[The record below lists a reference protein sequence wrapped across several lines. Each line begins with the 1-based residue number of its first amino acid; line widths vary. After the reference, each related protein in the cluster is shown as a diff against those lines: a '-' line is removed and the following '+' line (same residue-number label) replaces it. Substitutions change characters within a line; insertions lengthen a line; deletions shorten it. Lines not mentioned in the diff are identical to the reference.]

1 MANLSLIA
9 VFSDNRETESIY
21 LGVANSTG
29 AKVLF
34 KEKNRTALESMLGL
48 HFDAV
53 IVEITQPVM
62 SEIDFVDQLSGLLPD
77 TPLIVISQF
86 FYDTRDIVFG
96 EKISDFILKPL
107 TLDKM
112 EESIGKI
119 APGFMPAEKVAEI
132 VSAPAAPEPRVSNA
146 AYEGKKLSVLLE
158 MSRDLNSVKDFDD
171 LLHRIIV
178 LATDALNAERAT
190 LFIVDKKKR
199 ELWSRTGIGIEK
211 QEIRFPMDRGIA
223 GEVALSGEAQIIDD
237 PYSHPK
243 FNKEIDIKTGFVT
256 RNILTLAMKNIS
268 GDVIGVFQIL
278 NKKDGSFTKEDQ
290 SFLSAMAVNTGIALE
305 NALLREELKKQL
317 DDVKRA
323 YDELYIAQNAIL
335 KETKIVTY
343 SEIESIIRGLSPG
356 ESSSEG
362 DTAKITKEIR
372 RIYPFDPQLKKYLDQ
387 IDSAKGGNS
396 QLIIDILEE
405 KRKSLLQ

>member
-1 MANLSLIA
+1 MSNLSLIA

-21 LGVANSTG
+21 LGVANSSG

-48 HFDAV
+48 HFDAL
-53 IVEITQPVM
+53 IVEITQPAM
-62 SEIDFVDQLSGLLPD
+62 SEIDFVDQLSGLVPD
-77 TPLIVISQF
+77 APIIVVSQF

-96 EKISDFILKPL
+96 DKIADFILKPL
-107 TLDKM
+107 NLDKI
-112 EESIGKI
+112 EESLAKI
-119 APGFMPAEKVAEI
+119 APGFTPTGHVAEI
-132 VSAPAAPEPRVSNA
+132 VHSNLPAETKVTNA

-178 LATDALNAERAT
+178 LATDALNSERAT
-190 LFIVDKKKR
+190 LFIVDKKKK

-223 GEVALSGEAQIIDD
+223 GEVALSGEAQIIDE

-256 RNILTLAMKNIS
+256 RNILTLAMKNIN

-278 NKKDGSFTKEDQ
+278 NKKEGSFTKEDQ
-290 SFLSAMAVNTGIALE
+290 SFLSAMSVNTGIALE

-317 DDVKRA
+317 DDVKHA

-343 SEIESIIRGLSPG
+343 SEIESIVRELTPG
-356 ESSSEG
+356 EG
-362 DTAKITKEIR
+362 TGADTNKITREIR

-387 IDSAKGGNS
+387 IDAYKGGDY
-396 QLIIDILEE
+396 QELIAILED
-405 KRKSLLQ
+405 KRKSLLR

>member
-1 MANLSLIA
+1 MSNLSLIA

-21 LGVANSTG
+21 LGVANSSG

-48 HFDAV
+48 HFDAL
-53 IVEITQPVM
+53 IVEITQPAM
-62 SEIDFVDQLSGLLPD
+62 SEIDFVDQLSGLVPD
-77 TPLIVISQF
+77 APIIVVSQF

-96 EKISDFILKPL
+96 DKIADFILKPL
-107 TLDKM
+107 NLDKI
-112 EESIGKI
+112 EESLAKI
-119 APGFMPAEKVAEI
+119 APGFTPTGHVAEI
-132 VSAPAAPEPRVSNA
+132 VHPNLPAETKVTNA

-178 LATDALNAERAT
+178 LATDALNSERAT
-190 LFIVDKKKR
+190 LFIVDKKKK

-223 GEVALSGEAQIIDD
+223 GEVALSGEAQIIDE

-256 RNILTLAMKNIS
+256 RNILTLAMKNIN

-278 NKKDGSFTKEDQ
+278 NKKEGSFTKEDQ
-290 SFLSAMAVNTGIALE
+290 SFLSAMSVNTGIALE

-317 DDVKRA
+317 DDVKHA

-343 SEIESIIRGLSPG
+343 SEIESIVRELTPG
-356 ESSSEG
+356 EG
-362 DTAKITKEIR
+362 TGADTNKITREIR

-387 IDSAKGGNS
+387 IDTYKGGDY
-396 QLIIDILEE
+396 QELIAILED
-405 KRKSLLQ
+405 KRKSLLR

>member
-1 MANLSLIA
+1 MSSLNLIA

-34 KEKNRTALESMLGL
+34 KEKKRTALDSMMGL
-48 HFDAV
+48 HFDAL

-62 SEIDFVDQLSGLLPD
+62 SEIDFVDQLSGLVPG
-77 TPLIVISQF
+77 TPILVVSQF

-96 EKISDFILKPL
+96 EKIADFILKPL
-107 TLDKM
+107 TLDKI
-112 EESIGKI
+112 EEALSKI
-119 APGFMPAEKVAEI
+119 APGFMPAEKVSEIIQSPTPAE
-132 VSAPAAPEPRVSNA
+132 PKVSNV

-178 LATDALNAERAT
+178 LASDALNAERAT
-190 LFIVDKKKR
+190 LFIVDRKKK
-199 ELWSRTGIGIEK
+199 ELWSRSGIGIEK

-223 GEVALSGEAQIIDD
+223 GEVAISGEAQIIDD

-243 FNKEIDIKTGFVT
+243 FNKEIDIKTGFIT
-256 RNILTLAMKNIS
+256 RNILCLAMKNIT

-278 NKKDGSFTKEDQ
+278 NKKDGCFTSEDQ

-343 SEIESIIRGLSPG
+343 SELESTIRGLTPG
-356 ESSSEG
+356 EESG
-362 DTAKITKEIR
+362 VDTHKIIKEIR

-387 IDSAKGGNS
+387 IDSAKGGS
-396 QLIIDILEE
+396 YQEIIAILEE

>member
-1 MANLSLIA
+1 MPNLSLIA

-48 HFDAV
+48 HFDAL

-62 SEIDFVDQLSGLLPD
+62 SEIDFVDQLSGLVPD
-77 TPLIVISQF
+77 IPIIIVSQF

-96 EKISDFILKPL
+96 EKIADFILKPL
-107 TLDKM
+107 NLDKM
-112 EESIGKI
+112 EESLSKI
-119 APGFMPAEKVAEI
+119 APGFMPAERVAEI
-132 VSAPAAPEPRVSNA
+132 VHSPAQPAEHKVSNA

-158 MSRDLNSVKDFDD
+158 MSRDLNSVQNFDD

-178 LATDALNAERAT
+178 LATDALNSERAT
-190 LFIVDKKKR
+190 LFIVDRKKK
-199 ELWSRTGIGIEK
+199 ELWSRSGIGIEK

-223 GEVALSGEAQIIDD
+223 GEVAVSGEAQIIDD

-256 RNILTLAMKNIS
+256 RNILCLAMKNIT

-278 NKKDGSFTKEDQ
+278 NKKEGSFTKEDQ
-290 SFLSAMAVNTGIALE
+290 NFLSAMAVNTGIALE

-317 DDVKRA
+317 DDVKHA

-343 SEIESIIRGLSPG
+343 SEIESAIRALTP
-356 ESSSEG
+356 SEPTG
-362 DTAKITKEIR
+362 PDTGKITKEIR

-387 IDSAKGGNS
+387 IDSAKGGNY
-396 QLIIDILEE
+396 QGIIALLEE

>member
-1 MANLSLIA
+1 LSLIA

-21 LGVANSTG
+21 LGVANSSG

-34 KEKNRTALESMLGL
+34 KEKNRTALESLLGL
-48 HFDAV
+48 HFDAL
-53 IVEITQPVM
+53 IVEITQPAM
-62 SEIDFVDQLSGLLPD
+62 SEIDFVDQLSGLVPD
-77 TPLIVISQF
+77 APIIVVSQF

-96 EKISDFILKPL
+96 DKIADFILKPL
-107 TLDKM
+107 NLDKI
-112 EESIGKI
+112 EESLAKI
-119 APGFMPAEKVAEI
+119 APGFTPTGHVAEI
-132 VSAPAAPEPRVSNA
+132 VHSNLPAETKVTNA

-178 LATDALNAERAT
+178 LATDALNSERAT
-190 LFIVDKKKR
+190 LFIVDKKKK

-223 GEVALSGEAQIIDD
+223 GEVALSGEAQIIDE

-256 RNILTLAMKNIS
+256 RNILTLAMKNIN

-278 NKKDGSFTKEDQ
+278 NKKEGSFTKEDQ
-290 SFLSAMAVNTGIALE
+290 SFLSAMSVNTGIALE

-317 DDVKRA
+317 DDVKHA

-343 SEIESIIRGLSPG
+343 SEIESIVRELTPG
-356 ESSSEG
+356 EG
-362 DTAKITKEIR
+362 TGADTNKITREIR

-387 IDSAKGGNS
+387 IDAYKGGDY
-396 QLIIDILEE
+396 QELIAILED
-405 KRKSLLQ
+405 KRKSLLR